1 MDALSTAIVCDGCGL
16 PASAGHMAQRL
27 ERLELVTRFRP
38 IHINVLFVALE
49 PMARPED
56 DFYRP
61 SESRDFFESF
71 LTALNIPAGPEPD
84 TAGLLEFQRR
94 GYYVTYLSECPSAPR
109 PAADSNDDGDVALD
123 CIPRLAPTLVKR
135 IRFNYKPKYVAL
147 LGTTLRPLIEI
158 LVQSGMGPLLLL
170 DRGGPLALPRAG
182 DAPSL
187 ALFRRTVMVETP
199 SAATSS
205 GV

>member
-1 MDALSTAIVCDGCGL
+1 MGEPSNAIVCDGCGL
-16 PASAGHMAQRL
+16 PASAEHMAQRL
-27 ERLELVTRFRP
+27 ERLELATRFRP

-49 PMARPED
+49 PTARPED

-61 SESRDFFESF
+61 SESRDFFDSF
-71 LTALNIPAGPEPD
+71 LTAVDISTEPD

-94 GYYVTYLSECPSAPR
+94 GYYLTYLSECPSAPR
-109 PAADSNDDGDVALD
+109 PTVNSDADGDVALD

-170 DRGGPLALPRAG
+170 DRGGPLALPRTG

-187 ALFRRTVMVETP
+187 ALFRRTVKVATP
-199 SAATSS
+199 SAATSA